1 MSIKMN
7 EKNLFHKAQKR
18 LERQNR
24 NDVEKKLLNRK

>member
-1 MSIKMN
+1 MN
-7 EKNLFHKAQKR
+7 EKNLFDKAQKR